1 MGHAKFEC
9 ALYVMCRG
17 DKQKKELAKRFE
29 EEHPGNNRLFMWE
42 SHKSPNRIDFA
53 LSSGEFASYLD
64 DDILAIAEWLQTN
77 FKLKIQG
84 YCYEQDE
91 DTAARVPAF
100 LPVKSAD
107 AFPNNKSA
115 DLRVFAPAKA
125 GTPAIVPSRGG
136 QIPRSGKISRLP
148 GLHKA
153 RSCGCLPE
161 IHSGRESGADIS
173 NPQMKSCRD
182 A

>member
-17 DKQKKELAKRFE
+17 DKQKKELTKRFE

-42 SHKSPNRIDFA
+42 SHKSPHRIDFA

-64 DDILAIAEWLQTN
+64 DDILAIAEWLRTN

-91 DTAARVPAF
+91 DTAARWEVHDDKI
-100 LPVKSAD
+100 KSASLTWLK
-107 AFPNNKSA
+107 ACTVEHNEMLRKIAEERFHA
-115 DLRVFAPAKA
+115 DFN
-125 GTPAIVPSRGG
+125 
-136 QIPRSGKISRLP
+136 Q
-148 GLHKA
+148 
-153 RSCGCLPE
+153 E
-161 IHSGRESGADIS
+161 
-173 NPQMKSCRD
+173 
-182 A
+182 

>member
-91 DTAARVPAF
+91 DTAPGFPRFCPSSPPMLFQTINRQTSEFLRQQRQELQPLFQVAAGKFPDPERSPVFPDCTKHDPA
-100 LPVKSAD
+100 VVSQR
-107 AFPNNKSA
+107 SI
-115 DLRVFAPAKA
+115 PAGNQVQTFQNRK
-125 GTPAIVPSRGG
+125 
-136 QIPRSGKISRLP
+136 
-148 GLHKA
+148 
-153 RSCGCLPE
+153 
-161 IHSGRESGADIS
+161 
-173 NPQMKSCRD
+173 
-182 A
+182 